1 MPRYYFITWKRMRF
15 TESVVNDGSVL
26 VRLEANL
33 NSPLENSGYVSHPMA
48 STVLLRKTRANPLN
62 CQ

>member
-1 MPRYYFITWKRMRF
+1 MRF